1 MNNPNHMNTPHF
13 HDHEFR
19 TASFSGTTRTLCVE
33 VAIRADA
40 VAVCDSKDK
49 NGRLLCFSP
58 DEWRAFVKGVKA
70 GEFDM

>member
-1 MNNPNHMNTPHF
+1 MNIPQFKDAEF
-13 HDHEFR
+13 HK
-19 TASFSGTTRTLCVE
+19 ASYSGTTRTLCVE

-40 VAVCDSKDK
+40 VAVRDSKDASS
-49 NGRLLCFSP
+49 NLLFFSP